1 MVPIE
6 SIFFFTF
13 QTGAGVSLHSKK
25 KFLDVPL
32 STLLSK
38 RGAVVCRVGETL
50 LGKFKNKFAFRHY
63 RRLGNAMEDAVF
75 KGEIHPL
82 NPRELVPR
90 NSMY

>member
-1 MVPIE
+1 M
-6 SIFFFTF
+6 
-13 QTGAGVSLHSKK
+13 AKGVS
-25 KFLDVPL
+25 
-32 STLLSK
+32 
-38 RGAVVCRVGETL
+38 ETL

-90 NSMY
+90 NSTKIAQTTIHGQDGYLKCILNEIINTFNETATE

>member
-1 MVPIE
+1 MNFSFKTVLDTSILSTYLSYPIYKA
-6 SIFFFTF
+6 
-13 QTGAGVSLHSKK
+13 QGVS
-25 KFLDVPL
+25 
-32 STLLSK
+32 
-38 RGAVVCRVGETL
+38 ETL

-90 NSMY
+90 NSTKIVQTTIHEQEGYLKCI